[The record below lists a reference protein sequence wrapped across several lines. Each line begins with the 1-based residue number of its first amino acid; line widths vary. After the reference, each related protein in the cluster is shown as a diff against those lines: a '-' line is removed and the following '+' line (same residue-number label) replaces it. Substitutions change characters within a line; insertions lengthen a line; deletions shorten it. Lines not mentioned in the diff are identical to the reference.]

1 MEWFIIWSK
10 LKCYESKEKRK
21 KLKEGYVFNL
31 LTSKDAGFTDDLLD
45 IFREKYFSTSS
56 YVFYQLVSIF
66 N

>member
-1 MEWFIIWSK
+1 MNQKKKQKQKHK
-10 LKCYESKEKRK
+10 L

-31 LTSKDAGFTDDLLD
+31 LTSKGAGFTDDLLD
-45 IFREKYFSTSS
+45 IFCEKYFYTSS

>member
-10 LKCYESKEKRK
+10 LKCYESKKKKK

-31 LTSKDAGFTDDLLD
+31 LTSKGAGFTDDLLD
-45 IFREKYFSTSS
+45 IFSEKYFSTSS
-56 YVFYQLVSIF
+56 YIFYQLVSIF

>member
-10 LKCYESKEKRK
+10 LKCYESKKKK

-31 LTSKDAGFTDDLLD
+31 LTSKGAGFTDDLLD
-45 IFREKYFSTSS
+45 IFSEKYFSTSS
-56 YVFYQLVSIF
+56 YIFYQLVSIF